1 MARLKGK
8 VAFISGVARGQGRS
22 HAIRLAQE
30 GSNIIGFDLCSQIE
44 SVPYPLASPHDLEE
58 TVNLVEKEGARMV
71 AREADVRDPVAVSAV
86 LERGLDEFG
95 FVDIVLANAGIMPTF
110 GALADDDQA
119 WHDAVDVML
128 TGVFN
133 TVRAALPSMIA
144 RDQGGAIVL
153 TSSTAGLK
161 GMGDGSAGTL
171 GYTAAKHGVVGLMR
185 AWANALGPHFIRV
198 NTVHPTG
205 VNTPMVANA
214 ASMQWLSENPAM
226 VEQMRNI
233 LPVPMVEPED
243 ISNAIV
249 WLVSDD
255 AQYVTGA
262 TIPVDAGF
270 LAR

>member
-1 MARLKGK
+1 MPRLKGK

-22 HAIRLAQE
+22 HAVRLAQE
-30 GSNIIGFDLCSQIE
+30 GADIIGFDLCSQIQ
-44 SVPYPLASPHDLEE
+44 SVPYPMASPEDLAE
-58 TVNLVEKEGARMV
+58 TVNLVEKEGARIIV
-71 AREADVRDPVAVSAV
+71 GEADVRDPAAVSAI
-86 LERGLDEFG
+86 LDRGLAEFG

-110 GALADDDQA
+110 GTFADEDVA

-128 TGVFN
+128 SGVYN
-133 TVRAALPSMIA
+133 TVRAAIPSMIA
-144 RDQGGAIVL
+144 RDQGGAIVI
-153 TSSTAGLK
+153 TSSTTGLK

-185 AWANALGPHFIRV
+185 AWANCLGPHFIRV

-205 VNTPMVANA
+205 VNTPMVANE
-214 ASMQWLSENPAM
+214 ASMEWLSENPAI
-226 VEQMRNI
+226 VEHMQNI

-243 ISNAIV
+243 ISNAII

-255 AQYVTGA
+255 GQYVTGS